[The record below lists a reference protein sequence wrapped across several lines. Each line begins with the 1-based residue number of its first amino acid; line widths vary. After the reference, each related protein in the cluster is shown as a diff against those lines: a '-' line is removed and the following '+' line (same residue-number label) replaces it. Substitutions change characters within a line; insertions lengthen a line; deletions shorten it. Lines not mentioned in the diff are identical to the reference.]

1 MMAAVC
7 LEAEM
12 SEYNKVDVDF
22 LNKQFT
28 RIDQTIAY
36 GTLFTAHHLR
46 VKAIVALTESG
57 STALWMSRH
66 SIDTPILALTPL
78 KTTERKASLYRNV
91 RAFHLEQEGGSHAV
105 LRKAEEL
112 LMNEGYVRKGD
123 LIVVTWGSP
132 MGEAGGTNALKIVR
146 VGEYD

>member
-1 MMAAVC
+1 
-7 LEAEM
+7 
-12 SEYNKVDVDF
+12 
-22 LNKQFT
+22 
-28 RIDQTIAY
+28 
-36 GTLFTAHHLR
+36 
-46 VKAIVALTESG
+46 
-57 STALWMSRH
+57 MSRH